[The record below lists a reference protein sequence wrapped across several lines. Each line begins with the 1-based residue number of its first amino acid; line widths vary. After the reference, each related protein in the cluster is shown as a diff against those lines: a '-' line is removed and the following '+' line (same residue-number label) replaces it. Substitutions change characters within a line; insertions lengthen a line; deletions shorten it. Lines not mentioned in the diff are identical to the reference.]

1 MALLFLDEVYNG
13 NNFLSANVGDWVT
26 AEAKFMHYVNFDNS
40 VITSGL
46 IIHAVSST
54 YWVELLDGS
63 DWSDY
68 GFADGKSVSFD
79 NHDITAGTV
88 VTVASTIDYLD
99 GNLMFLTAYP
109 STLGTGQ
116 FPMNNASGVLDK
128 YFEISQT
135 SAPEKLEFDF
145 NLTNTVSP
153 SLNSVIDG
161 NVNRFKL
168 DGINTM
174 AVTNT
179 LSMLQINSK
188 SGGLIED
195 VELTLD
201 YVNGGH
207 RKYTVSYK
215 FLNWAFIQGGDN
227 APTWFDG
234 IDTVAPINRV
244 RVYSELNNP
253 NLVMEAISSN
263 TNANCGGFNENYNT
277 GIEHYTLDD
286 ITFTN
291 TALDVVN
298 GVDYCAI
305 TKFTATINAPTGQL
319 DTVRSRFNIGMA
331 WIPQD
336 TAEYQNK
343 ITNLGDNL
351 AVLAPDFDFLHST
364 TPSPTQYNGYANS
377 IHSVAWSFK
386 NLQFEIVGDTVIVKG
401 DVFPTGSNSYFST
414 LSLGELKHTMWV
426 SCWRDDVANNQSI
439 RSSTKIYDTDVICSP
454 DIGRSLK
461 MPTFLYNHADFV
473 VTTTT
478 TEDDVRYL
486 AKIELSENV
495 IYEDITVGLKMVNSV
510 TEEYFDLEKFVFNLS
525 NVPYVNGKYE
535 VNESIPRNFNLPPT
549 TDRDDITLVRFPSA
563 DTVGY
568 YRIDLSY
575 GFENDWRYWL
585 NQSNANLDFFNNADY
600 QNGLNKDWQKY
611 TQNAD
616 WSMKMELLIK
626 KNGVSDYKITSIPI
640 TPYEFEDVTES
651 TTFIDLTDN
660 STPTSFVENTEM
672 EVTTL
677 LTWNAGIYD
686 FSTVWGEVTIEDFES
701 GNRWVLS
708 SILPQGFVN
717 DNPLKSVIASDKLDV
732 QIALN
737 VATLK
742 YKIDTTQI
750 DVNKVSISSRI
761 FSSSFRDRVIAG
773 GGTYEANQCLIN
785 IIKEITV

>member
-40 VITSGL
+40 VITSSL

-68 GFADGKSVSFD
+68 GFADGKSVNFA
-79 NHDITAGTV
+79 NHNLSTSSVNNVTSTV
-88 VTVASTIDYLD
+88 DYLD
-99 GNLMFLTAYP
+99 GNLMFLTSYP
-109 STLGTGQ
+109 STMGVGQ
-116 FPMNNASGVLDK
+116 FPMNNSSGVLDK
-128 YFEISQT
+128 WFEISQT

-145 NLTNTVSP
+145 NLTSTT
-153 SLNSVIDG
+153 SLDSVIDG
-161 NVNRFKL
+161 NINRFKV
-168 DGINTM
+168 DNVNTM
-174 AVTNT
+174 SVTNT
-179 LSMLQINSK
+179 IDMTQINSK

-201 YVNGGH
+201 YESAGGH

-215 FLNWAFIQGGDN
+215 FLNWAFIQDGDN

-234 IDTVAPINRV
+234 VDTVAPINRV

-253 NLVMEAISSN
+253 NLVMEATSSN

-277 GIEHYTLDD
+277 GIENYTFESLVLKDLVG
-286 ITFTN
+286 T
-291 TALDVVN
+291 VVDSI
-298 GVDYCAI
+298 DYCNT
-305 TKFTATINAPTGQL
+305 TKFEAVINAPAGQL
-319 DTVRSRFNIGMA
+319 DTVRSRFNIGMT

-351 AVLAPDFDFLHST
+351 AVLAPKFDFPHSP
-364 TPSPTQYNGYANS
+364 TPSITQYNGYNNTAHS
-377 IHSVAWSFK
+377 IQWSFK
-386 NLQFEIVGDTVIVKG
+386 NVHFEIVGDTVIVKG
-401 DVFPTGSNSYFST
+401 DVFPTNNNSYFST

-426 SCWRDDVANNQSI
+426 SCWRDDVANNQ
-439 RSSTKIYDTDVICSP
+439 RKKSSTKIFDEDVICNP
-454 DIGRSLK
+454 ELGKDLRF
-461 MPTFLYNHADFV
+461 PVFLYDHDNYV
-473 VTTTT
+473 VSTTT
-478 TEDDVRYL
+478 TEDDVRFL
-486 AKIELSENV
+486 TEIILEQNV
-495 IYEDITVGLKMVNSV
+495 NYEYISAGLKMVNSV
-510 TEEYFDLEKFVFNLS
+510 TDESFDLEKFVFNFV

-535 VNESIPRNFNLPPT
+535 VNETIPRNFNLPPT
-549 TDRDDITLVRFPSA
+549 TDRNDITLSRVPAQDEGVF
-563 DTVGY
+563 
-568 YRIDLSY
+568 YRLNLDY

-585 NQSNANLDFFNNADY
+585 SQANASLDFFNNANY

-616 WSMKMELLIK
+616 WTMKMELLINK
-626 KNGVSDYKITSIPI
+626 GVVTDYQTNTIGIND
-640 TPYEFEDVTES
+640 YEFEDVTE
-651 TTFIDLTDN
+651 TTTLINLTDN
-660 STPTSFVENTEM
+660 TTPSSFIENTEM

-677 LTWNAGIYD
+677 LTWNTGIYD
-686 FSTVWGEVTIEDFES
+686 ADSVWAEVTIEDFES

-708 SILPQGFVN
+708 SVLPQGFISS
-717 DNPLKSVIASDKLDV
+717 NPLKSVIASDKLDV

-750 DVNKVSISSRI
+750 DVNKVSITSRI

-773 GGTYEANQCLIN
+773 GGTYEANQCLVN
-785 IIKEITV
+785 IIEEIK